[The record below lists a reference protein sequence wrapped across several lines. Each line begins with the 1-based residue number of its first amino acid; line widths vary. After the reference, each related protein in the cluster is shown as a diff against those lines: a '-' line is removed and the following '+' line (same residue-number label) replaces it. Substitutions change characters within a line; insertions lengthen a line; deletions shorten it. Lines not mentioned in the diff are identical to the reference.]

1 MAKGLE
7 TLRNLTRSFN
17 TLFPLRRVQQLRDSL
32 SGLSGASWH
41 YKKQNMTQAQA
52 LTNALW
58 SAIHCPDH
66 MAEAF
71 SQLAQEI
78 SQGMTESQI
87 ERCKAVALNMEEP
100 A

>member
-1 MAKGLE
+1 
-7 TLRNLTRSFN
+7 
-17 TLFPLRRVQQLRDSL
+17 
-32 SGLSGASWH
+32 
-41 YKKQNMTQAQA
+41 MTQAQA